1 MPWMFPCMSRIL
13 ACLLLFT
20 FCLSAD
26 EFDPKDNTVVP
37 GQRVG
42 LIKPG
47 MTLKDVG
54 RAYGQQN
61 LKLQKIPGAEGQ
73 EMDGAKLFPGTD
85 RELVITWDPENKQS
99 PVVFD
104 ISIVGKAWKFDNG
117 LRVGMTVEEVEKVNG
132 KAFKISGFGWDYGGY
147 AKFEGGKLFGKVS
160 VRFMPQVENL
170 PEQICGERDIS
181 STDKVLRSVKP
192 VVEAG
197 ISVFMR

>member
-1 MPWMFPCMSRIL
+1 MCPGMNRIL

-20 FCLSAD
+20 ICLKAD

-61 LKLQKIPGAEGQ
+61 LKFQKIPGAEG
-73 EMDGAKLFPGTD
+73 EEVDGARLFPDTD
-85 RELVITWDPENKQS
+85 RELVITWDPENNKSQ
-99 PVVFD
+99 VVFD
-104 ISIVGKAWKFDNG
+104 ISVVGKAWKFDNG

-147 AKFEGGKLFGKVS
+147 ANFEGGKLYEKVS
-160 VRFMPQVENL
+160 VRFTPQVENL
-170 PEQICGERDIS
+170 PDQICGERQIP

-197 ISVFMR
+197 IAVFMR